1 MPRKSRVPS
10 PERVMAHV
18 IKAYPGRRCVV
29 KAWPGSGV
37 FVSVSAANADPTT
50 RVFSLTISDDR
61 DIDRQIERARKRA
74 EKET

>member
-18 IKAYPGRRCVV
+18 VKTYPGRRCVV
-29 KAWPGSGV
+29 KSLPGDGV
-37 FVSVSAANADPTT
+37 FVSVSAAPEPDT

-74 EKET
+74 EGTP